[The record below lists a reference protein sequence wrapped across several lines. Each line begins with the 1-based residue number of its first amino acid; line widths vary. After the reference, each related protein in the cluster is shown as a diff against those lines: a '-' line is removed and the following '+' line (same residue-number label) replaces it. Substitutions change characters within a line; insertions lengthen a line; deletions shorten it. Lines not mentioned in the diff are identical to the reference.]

1 VGLFH
6 ASVSSSGQSRN
17 AKLPL
22 SAVAFLVLTVT
33 ISLFWSHYKLLWNDE
48 LSVLQTDS
56 VSSLAQLVHIQRTC
70 PLSFDPIA
78 YHVLAWL
85 AIRLFGAGAFAIRLP
100 ALLGFLLMQICL
112 FFFVR
117 QVASE
122 RAAVF
127 ALAYPAL
134 GGALY
139 YSAEGRPYGLLLGF
153 CALAMV
159 SWQTA
164 TRSESKRTLALVTL
178 ALSTALALN
187 THYYGVLLLVP
198 LCGAEMFRTF
208 QRRRLD
214 FPVIA
219 AIGAGM
225 AWIVF
230 TLPFMKAAREFSL
243 HYSGTGLFS
252 LGLIPLAYR
261 TFLAD
266 YPHAYSTFD
275 SMSIRHALV
284 VSFVLLIVLGLWGCI
299 RQPRNLPLLPKAEA
313 VFLIL
318 LAALPL
324 FGYLLAR
331 FVTHTVDPRYVIPA
345 FVGVTSL
352 LAILLSPLFRH
363 NRAGKLALVALFL
376 AIAFVGFFRI
386 YAQRISMKETMSAL
400 VLTPEAKAA
409 LLASPSGLLY
419 LQDMGGFESAS
430 YYEPDAEVRSRLA
443 LVYSANQ
450 EMLWSHHDND
460 ARLAMHLHNFT
471 RLTVVPYESIATQPG
486 DHIFV
491 DYKGAPWD
499 WADQSFS
506 AAHANVRPLG
516 HAFGG
521 DLMSVRFL
529 P

>member
-1 VGLFH
+1 
-6 ASVSSSGQSRN
+6 
-17 AKLPL
+17 
-22 SAVAFLVLTVT
+22 
-33 ISLFWSHYKLLWNDE
+33 
-48 LSVLQTDS
+48 
-56 VSSLAQLVHIQRTC
+56 
-70 PLSFDPIA
+70 LSFDPIA

-230 TLPFMKAAREFSL
+230 TLPFMKAAR
-243 HYSGTGLFS
+243 
-252 LGLIPLAYR
+252 A
-261 TFLAD
+261 
-266 YPHAYSTFD
+266 
-275 SMSIRHALV
+275 
-284 VSFVLLIVLGLWGCI
+284 
-299 RQPRNLPLLPKAEA
+299 
-313 VFLIL
+313 
-318 LAALPL
+318 
-324 FGYLLAR
+324 
-331 FVTHTVDPRYVIPA
+331 
-345 FVGVTSL
+345 
-352 LAILLSPLFRH
+352 
-363 NRAGKLALVALFL
+363 
-376 AIAFVGFFRI
+376 
-386 YAQRISMKETMSAL
+386 
-400 VLTPEAKAA
+400 
-409 LLASPSGLLY
+409 
-419 LQDMGGFESAS
+419 
-430 YYEPDAEVRSRLA
+430 
-443 LVYSANQ
+443 
-450 EMLWSHHDND
+450 
-460 ARLAMHLHNFT
+460 
-471 RLTVVPYESIATQPG
+471 
-486 DHIFV
+486 
-491 DYKGAPWD
+491 
-499 WADQSFS
+499 WA
-506 AAHANVRPLG
+506 
-516 HAFGG
+516 
-521 DLMSVRFL
+521 
-529 P
+529 

>member
-1 VGLFH
+1 
-6 ASVSSSGQSRN
+6 
-17 AKLPL
+17 
-22 SAVAFLVLTVT
+22 
-33 ISLFWSHYKLLWNDE
+33 
-48 LSVLQTDS
+48 
-56 VSSLAQLVHIQRTC
+56 
-70 PLSFDPIA
+70 
-78 YHVLAWL
+78 
-85 AIRLFGAGAFAIRLP
+85 
-100 ALLGFLLMQICL
+100 
-112 FFFVR
+112 
-117 QVASE
+117 
-122 RAAVF
+122 
-127 ALAYPAL
+127 
-134 GGALY
+134 
-139 YSAEGRPYGLLLGF
+139 
-153 CALAMV
+153 
-159 SWQTA
+159 
-164 TRSESKRTLALVTL
+164 
-178 ALSTALALN
+178 
-187 THYYGVLLLVP
+187 
-198 LCGAEMFRTF
+198 
-208 QRRRLD
+208 
-214 FPVIA
+214 
-219 AIGAGM
+219 
-225 AWIVF
+225 
-230 TLPFMKAAREFSL
+230 
-243 HYSGTGLFS
+243 
-252 LGLIPLAYR
+252 
-261 TFLAD
+261 
-266 YPHAYSTFD
+266 
-275 SMSIRHALV
+275 MSIRHALV